1 MLLSFEVE
9 NFRSIKDPLKISMV
23 AGREKLHADSFFS
36 VKGFRG
42 RVLPILSI
50 YGGNASGKSN
60 IVDAFSLSKRLIFD
74 NSKIGEALPFHPFKL
89 DPVTRGKA
97 TKFVYTFLISSGIYT
112 YAVEYN
118 QKEILRES
126 LSQLRPNLSGP
137 KKVKTL
143 FERINNDVS
152 FEGFGTTQKAR
163 NVLEVLV
170 STLRSN
176 LTFLYLLKQFS
187 DGKDQETAWWCCLI
201 NEVYE
206 WFSSTLE
213 IADHFYLPDVE
224 DEESYNVFSKVLSLF
239 DTGIEKLGQVK
250 IDSNDRLFAELKP
263 ILELAK
269 KYGSERS
276 LLSNNKGP
284 IAIKFFNGEPQA
296 YKTAT
301 THLDTNKAPVN
312 FELQE
317 ESVGTTKLIHLISL
331 FLKAFASSR
340 AATLVF
346 DELDNSLHPLVVEKI
361 IKDFLRVSKHYPI
374 QLIFTTHAI
383 QLLSADVFRRDE
395 IFLVSKN
402 NLGETKG
409 YTLSSSKVNFKKLTS
424 LRYDMD
430 LKKEY
435 MEGNLGGIADLSPTN
450 FLEIFMKENK
460 GSKTFD

>member
-1 MLLSFEVE
+1 MLLNFEVE
-9 NFRSIKDPLKISMV
+9 NFRSIKDPLKVSMV
-23 AGREKLHADSFFS
+23 AGREKLHSDSFFP

-74 NSKIGEALPFHPFKL
+74 NSKIGEPLPFHPFKL
-89 DPVTRGKA
+89 DTMSREKA
-97 TKFVYTFLISSGIYT
+97 TKFVYTLLLSSGIFTYT
-112 YAVEYN
+112 VEYN
-118 QKEILRES
+118 QKEILKES
-126 LSQLRPNLSGP
+126 LSQLRPNLAGQ
-137 KKVKTL
+137 KKVKLL
-143 FERINNDVS
+143 FERMNNEVS
-152 FEGFGTTQKAR
+152 FNGLGSTQKAR

-176 LTFLYLLKQFS
+176 LTFLYILKQFS
-187 DGKDQETAWWCCLI
+187 DGKDQETAWWCSLI
-201 NEVYE
+201 NEIYE
-206 WFSSTLE
+206 WFSSSLD

-224 DEESYNVFSKVLSLF
+224 DEKSYEVFSKILSLF
-239 DTGIEKLGQVK
+239 DTGIDKLGQVK
-250 IDSNDRLFAELKP
+250 IDSTDRLYAELKP
-263 ILELAK
+263 YMDLMK
-269 KYGSERS
+269 KYGSEHHLVR
-276 LLSNNKGP
+276 NDKVP
-284 IAIKFFNGEPQA
+284 IAIKFLDGEPQA

-301 THLDTNKAPVN
+301 THLDSNKEPVN

-331 FLKAFASSR
+331 FLKAFASSST
-340 AATLVF
+340 ATLVF
-346 DELDNSLHPLVVEKI
+346 DELDNSLHTLVVEKI
-361 IKDFLRVSKHYPI
+361 IKDFLRISKHYPI

-383 QLLSADVFRRDE
+383 QLLSTDVFRRDE

-402 NLGETKG
+402 KSGETKG
-409 YTLSSSKVNFKKLTS
+409 YKLSDSKVNFKKLSS

-450 FLEIFMKENK
+450 FLELFVTENK
-460 GSKTFD
+460 GS